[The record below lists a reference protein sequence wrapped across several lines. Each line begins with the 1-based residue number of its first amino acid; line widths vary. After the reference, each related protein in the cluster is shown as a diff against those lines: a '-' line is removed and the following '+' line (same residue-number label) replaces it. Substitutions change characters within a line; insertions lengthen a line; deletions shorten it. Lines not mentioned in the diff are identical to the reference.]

1 MQRTDNRPEDTLT
14 RRQRQLLDALR
25 DWPAD
30 APAPTL
36 DELCAALG
44 LRSRGSLHKQL
55 QALVDA
61 GLVAPMAGQR
71 RGVRLT
77 AAALEDPDTLPLLG
91 RIAAGRPIEAVS
103 GDARIPVPA
112 PLRGRGECYVLEV
125 RGDSMADEGILDGD
139 WVVVEHRSHARNGEL
154 VVALVDGAQATLK
167 RIEQRPGQVLLHPAN
182 AAYQPLALAPDQV
195 TIQGVVVGQM
205 RRYR

>member
-1 MQRTDNRPEDTLT
+1 MPRTDNRPDDALT
-14 RRQRQLLDALR
+14 RRQRELLDALR
-25 DWPAD
+25 DWPPD

-44 LRSRGSLHKQL
+44 LRSRGSLHKQI

-61 GLVAPMAGQR
+61 GLVTPMAGRR

-77 AAALEDPDTLPLLG
+77 AAAVEDPGSVPLLG

-103 GDARIPVPA
+103 RDERIDVPA
-112 PLRGRGECYVLEV
+112 ALRGRGECYVLEV
-125 RGDSMADEGILDGD
+125 RGDSMAGDGILDGD
-139 WVVVEHRSHARNGEL
+139 WVVVEHRDEARNGEL
-154 VVALVDGAQATLK
+154 VVALVDGEEATLK

-182 AAYQPLALAPDQV
+182 AAYQPLVLEPERV